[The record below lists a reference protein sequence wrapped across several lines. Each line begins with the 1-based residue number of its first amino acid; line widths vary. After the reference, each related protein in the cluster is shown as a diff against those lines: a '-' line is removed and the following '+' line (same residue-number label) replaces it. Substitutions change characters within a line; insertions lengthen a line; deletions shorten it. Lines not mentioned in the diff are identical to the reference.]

1 MGDMA
6 APDFSHWSWQ
16 RRTRSRRMPTSR
28 RRGDH
33 AIITL
38 TPPDTP
44 FKSGDLVAVDLM
56 SRFISMPRAKD

>member
-1 MGDMA
+1 
-6 APDFSHWSWQ
+6 
-16 RRTRSRRMPTSR
+16 MPTSR

-56 SRFISMPRAKD
+56 KPLYFDARGKRLRSA

>member
-1 MGDMA
+1 
-6 APDFSHWSWQ
+6 
-16 RRTRSRRMPTSR
+16 MPTSR